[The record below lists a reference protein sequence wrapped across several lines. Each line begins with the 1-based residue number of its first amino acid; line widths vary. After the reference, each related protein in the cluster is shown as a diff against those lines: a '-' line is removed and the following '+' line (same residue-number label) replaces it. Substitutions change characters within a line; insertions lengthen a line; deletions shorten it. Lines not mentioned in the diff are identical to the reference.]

1 MTMGMDPL
9 AELPDADDFDA
20 LLAREE
26 LRRGRTDELLAVAML
41 DVDGLRRVNREHGAS
56 AGTEVLRICV
66 TTLRGTLRAVDDVAR
81 VGPDEFAVLLHGT
94 NARNAAVWADR
105 FEDELVAISF
115 EHVAG
120 PVTCS
125 IGIASPSDDLNLMQA
140 AAKAHRRMEV
150 VQTMRKLR
158 RIREGGTEQSGPA

>member
-1 MTMGMDPL
+1 MDPL
-9 AELPDADDFDA
+9 AELPDADDFQA

-26 LRRGRTDELLAVAML
+26 LRRGRTNEQLAVAML
-41 DVDGLRRVNREHGAS
+41 DIDGLRRLNREHGAS
-56 AGTEVLRICV
+56 AGTRVLRVCV
-66 TTLRGTLRAVDDVAR
+66 TTLRGTLRAVDDLAR

-94 NARNAAVWADR
+94 DARSAAIWADR
-105 FEDELVAISF
+105 FEDDLVAESFELVG
-115 EHVAG
+115 G

-125 IGIASPSDDLNLMQA
+125 IGIASPSDELNLIQA

-158 RIREGGTEQSGPA
+158 RMRDGGTEQPGPA

>member
-1 MTMGMDPL
+1 MDAL
-9 AELPDADDFDA
+9 ADLPDSDDFDT

-56 AGTEVLRICV
+56 AGTEILRICV
-66 TTLRGTLRAVDDVAR
+66 TTLRDTLRAVDDVAR

-94 NARNAAVWADR
+94 NARNAAIWAAR
-105 FEDELVAISF
+105 FDDELVAISF

-125 IGIASPSDDLNLMQA
+125 IGIASPSDELNLMQA
-140 AAKAHRRMEV
+140 ASKAHRRMEV

>member
-1 MTMGMDPL
+1 MDPL
-9 AELPDADDFDA
+9 ADLPDVDAFDA

-66 TTLRGTLRAVDDVAR
+66 ETLRGTLRAVDDVAR

-94 NARNAAVWADR
+94 NARSAAVWADR
-105 FEDELVAISF
+105 FQDELAAISF
-115 EHVAG
+115 EHMGG

-125 IGIASPSDDLNLMQA
+125 IGIASPSDGLNLVQA
-140 AAKAHRRMEV
+140 AGRAHRRMEV

-158 RIREGGTEQSGPA
+158 RHRGGDALGPT